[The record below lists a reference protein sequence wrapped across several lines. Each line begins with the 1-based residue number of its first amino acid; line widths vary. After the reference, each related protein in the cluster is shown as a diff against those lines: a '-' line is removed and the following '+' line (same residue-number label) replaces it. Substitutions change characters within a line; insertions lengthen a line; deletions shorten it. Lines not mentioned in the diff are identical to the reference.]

1 MLLILLNKRDN
12 FGVMANELREILE
25 RYFEDDS
32 APSIYEVN
40 GELAII
46 DNPKFS
52 IIPNC
57 PYRNPLVVAV
67 YCTSGNGKGR
77 INTRVF
83 DLMQNSLMIVLP
95 GQITELI
102 DVSED
107 FCATYVVMSE
117 NFTNSLGI
125 GNTFSLNQI
134 VASSPYIYLEERAK
148 DSLENYI
155 AMCRNLIPQKE
166 NPHRLEILQLLTRAF
181 FLGLGYFLHKVG
193 QNNADCH
200 SEMLANHFIEL
211 VEQNYTQYRELS
223 FYAEKMSLTAK
234 HLSRTVKMVSGK
246 SAKEWIER
254 YVILDAV
261 TQLLSTNNTIKEIA
275 YKLNF
280 PSQSCF
286 GKYFSR
292 IKGLSPAA
300 FREKYRQTNS

>member
-1 MLLILLNKRDN
+1 MLNKRGN

-67 YCTSGNGKGR
+67 YCTSGSGKGR

-181 FLGLGYFLHKVG
+181 FLGLGYFLHNVE

-211 VEQNYTQYRELS
+211 VEQNYNQYRELS

-246 SAKEWIER
+246 SATEWIEK